1 MSASPAVAV
10 NDLNHRYGER
20 RALDQVTFDVPRA
33 SLFGVVGP
41 NGGGKTTLFKI
52 LATLLKPTSGTA
64 HIDGIDVTSNPA
76 GVRRHI
82 GIVFQRPSLD
92 SKLTAME
99 NVLHQGHMYG
109 LRGAALRGRAR
120 ELLERFGLADRAGE
134 QVEKLSGGM
143 QRRVE
148 LAKSLLHRPTV
159 LVLDEPSTGLDP
171 SVRLSLMRFL
181 AELRD
186 ADGVTSLVTT
196 HLMDEA
202 DACDRVAVIDH
213 GRLIAV
219 DTPANL
225 KGGIGGDVIT
235 LTARDVHRMAA
246 EVSARFS
253 VKAEVVDQTVRI
265 EGDRG
270 HEFISKLVEAF
281 PGEVQTIT
289 LGKPTLEDVF
299 VHLTG
304 HGMEADDAPA
314 PAEVV
319 RGTRHARK

>member
-1 MSASPAVAV
+1 MSASPAVEV
-10 NDLNHRYGER
+10 VDLIHRYGER
-20 RALDQVTFDVPRA
+20 RALDRVTFDVPRA
-33 SLFGVVGP
+33 GLFGVVGP

-52 LATLLKPTSGTA
+52 LATLLRPTSGA
-64 HIDGIDVTSNPA
+64 ARIDGLDVTTNA
-76 GVRRHI
+76 ADVRRHI

-92 SKLTAME
+92 ARLTALE

-109 LRGAALRGRAR
+109 LRGAALRSRSK
-120 ELLERFGLADRAGE
+120 ELLERFGLADRRDE
-134 QVEKLSGGM
+134 RVDRLSGGM

-202 DACDRVAVIDH
+202 DDCDRVAVIDH
-213 GRLIAV
+213 GRLVAV

-225 KGGIGGDVIT
+225 KAGIGGDVIT
-235 LTARDVHRMAA
+235 LTARDPRRLAA
-246 EVSARFS
+246 DVGARFS
-253 VKAEVVDQTVRI
+253 VKAEVVDHAVRI
-265 EGDRG
+265 ERERG
-270 HEFISKLVEAF
+270 HEFISRLVEAF
-281 PGEVQTIT
+281 PGEVQTVT

-304 HGMEADDAPA
+304 HGMDSDDAPA
-314 PAEVV
+314 PAEGV
-319 RGTRHARK
+319 RGSSHARK